1 MGIGSEGYV
10 AVGMGR
16 KFVGIELKGS
26 YYEQAVLNLAAAE
39 HKQVDLFNEL
49 A

>member
-1 MGIGSEGYV
+1 MGIGSEGFV
-10 AVGMGR
+10 ALGMER

-26 YYEQAVLNLAAAE
+26 YYKQAVQNLEIAE
-39 HKQVDLFNEL
+39 KDSKAQFLF